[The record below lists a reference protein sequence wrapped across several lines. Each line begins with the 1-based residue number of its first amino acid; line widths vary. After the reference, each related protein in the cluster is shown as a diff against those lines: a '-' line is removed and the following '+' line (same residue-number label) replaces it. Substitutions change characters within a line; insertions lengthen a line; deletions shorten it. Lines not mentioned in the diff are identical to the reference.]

1 MATFPATLPVPSHN
15 GYQLAPAD
23 QTVRTDMEVGAARQ
37 RRRTT
42 ARNDQISLTWIFT
55 DAEMAVFRAWFD
67 DSDEAAGGAAW
78 FTGLYLALGETGLTS
93 AECRFNGP
101 YSASAMPGLNWT
113 VTAKLEVR

>member
-1 MATFPATLPVPSHN
+1 MAFPTTLPKPSYN

-37 RRRTT
+37 RRRTA

-55 DAEMAVFRAWFD
+55 DAEMAIFRAWFD
-67 DSDEAAGGAAW
+67 DGAEAAGGAAW
-78 FTGLYLALGETGLTS
+78 FTGLNLVMGDTGLT
-93 AECRFNGP
+93 AEECRFIGAW
-101 YSASAMPGLNWT
+101 SADAMPGLRWN